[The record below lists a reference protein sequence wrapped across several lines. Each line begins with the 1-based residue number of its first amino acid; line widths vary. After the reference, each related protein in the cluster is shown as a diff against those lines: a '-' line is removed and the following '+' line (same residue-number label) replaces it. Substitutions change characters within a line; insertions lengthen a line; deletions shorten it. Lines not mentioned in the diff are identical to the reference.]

1 MGVSFRV
8 DPIDRQVKTLL
19 AGLNEQRKAMAAQFA
34 REEIAR
40 AEAINKAATG
50 GEVKYTVSVDGRVGA
65 PLESVNTRGGSIV
78 AEFNLGTD
86 VLRWIADKLKARSP
100 SRSGR
105 YIAAQVMFADGREA
119 SPYGRVPPADEYVF
133 LDTAPYAPKI
143 EMGKTRSGR
152 SFTLSASNARVYDRT
167 AKEARSKFRDI
178 ADIQYSFRQLAGH
191 HAKAYRRVKAYTD
204 RHGRGRKGR
213 EAATVVGAPAIV
225 VKMKGL

>member
-19 AGLNEQRKAMAAQFA
+19 AGLDEQRKAMAAQFA

-50 GEVKYTVSVDGRVGA
+50 GEVKHTVSVDGRVGA
-65 PLESVNTRGGSIV
+65 PLESVNTKGGSIV
-78 AEFNLGTD
+78 VEFNLGAD

-105 YIAAQVMFADGREA
+105 YIAAQVMLADGRET
-119 SPYGRVPPADEYVF
+119 SPYGRVPAAEEYVF
-133 LDTAPYAPKI
+133 LDTAPYSPKI
-143 EMGKTRSGR
+143 EMGKTKAGR
-152 SFTLSASNARVYDRT
+152 SLRPARMRVSMIAF
-167 AKEARSKFRDI
+167 AKEARACSARLG
-178 ADIQYSFRQLAGH
+178 YPVQLPFGH
-191 HAKAYRRVKAYTD
+191 WRLSEGESLCD
-204 RHGRGRKGR
+204 PHGRGRGSR
-213 EAATVVGAPAIV
+213 AGTVVAPAIV

>member
-8 DPIDRQVKTLL
+8 DPIDRMTKTLL
-19 AGLNEQRKAMAAQFA
+19 AGLNEQRKEMAAQFA

-40 AEAINKAATG
+40 AEAINKSATG

-65 PLESVNTRGGSIV
+65 PLESVNTNGGSIV

-86 VLRWIADKLKARSP
+86 VLRWIADTLKARSP

-105 YIAAQVMFADGREA
+105 YIAAQIMLADGRET

-133 LDTAPYAPKI
+133 LDTAPYSPKI
-143 EMGKTRSGR
+143 EMGKTKAGR

-167 AKEARSKFRDI
+167 AKEARSRFKDI

-191 HAKAYRRVKAYTD
+191 HAKAYRRVKAYAD
-204 RHGRGRKGR
+204 PHGRGRAGR
-213 EAATVVGAPAIV
+213 EAGTVVGAPAIV
-225 VKMKGL
+225 VKMKGF

>member
-8 DPIDRQVKTLL
+8 DPIDKMTRTLL
-19 AGLNEQRKAMAAQFA
+19 AGLNEQRKTMAAQFA

-40 AEAINKAATG
+40 AEAVNKAATG

-65 PLESVNTRGGSIV
+65 PLESVNTSGGSII

-105 YIAAQVMFADGREA
+105 YIAAQVMFADGRET
-119 SPYGRVPPADEYVF
+119 SPYGHVPPADEYVF
-133 LDTAPYAPKI
+133 LDPAPYAPKI
-143 EMGKTRSGR
+143 EMGRTKSGR

-167 AKEARSKFRDI
+167 
-178 ADIQYSFRQLAGH
+178 
-191 HAKAYRRVKAYTD
+191 
-204 RHGRGRKGR
+204 
-213 EAATVVGAPAIV
+213 
-225 VKMKGL
+225 